1 VYIPQQHAF
10 LGASSD
16 ISKKPLLPEDAVA
29 SGSNALSLATS
40 ITSGRNP
47 SHANAFRFSHP
58 RLFCLRKFASVN
70 YLHPHASRRQCSSR
84 VSSRW
89 TIVSV
94 ITSRRTCG
102 NLREATSASRC
113 FHCFRKVMIHGS
125 LLRNAVTPPKMHPE
139 SAVPLQ
145 SDLVIPDLAIPD
157 PSLYRTVRD
166 QRFPTHQNLPR
177 YSGRSPNTGPDG
189 ISTAVIPVP
198 HTKYIRYTGRL
209 LTSWN
214 TDSANHL
221 GSPPLLVH
229 TRALP
234 YTKST
239 THCCSRIG
247 NCSFLVFVFQLPIPI
262 INRPNSIA

>member
-1 VYIPQQHAF
+1 MTRSHVLLHCPNAKLRAAREEALEKTRGGVRVF
-10 LGASSD
+10 LANPRWRRFV
-16 ISKKPLLPEDAVA
+16 KLLE
-29 SGSNALSLATS
+29 
-40 ITSGRNP
+40 
-47 SHANAFRFSHP
+47 
-58 RLFCLRKFASVN
+58 
-70 YLHPHASRRQCSSR
+70 
-84 VSSRW
+84 
-89 TIVSV
+89 
-94 ITSRRTCG
+94 
-102 NLREATSASRC
+102 
-113 FHCFRKVMIHGS
+113 
-125 LLRNAVTPPKMHPE
+125 
-139 SAVPLQ
+139 LQ
-145 SDLVIPDLAIPD
+145 SDLVIPDLAVPD

-177 YSGRSPNTGPDG
+177 CSGRSPNTGPDG
-189 ISTAVIPVP
+189 IPTAVIPVP